1 MNYLLP
7 VLFWHKHS
15 TIKVSKDE
23 NLVPIIL
30 DKDKSNISPAVCEHK
45 RKLLI

>member
-1 MNYLLP
+1 MNYFLSI
-7 VLFWHKHS
+7 LFWHKHS
-15 TIKVSKDE
+15 TIKPSKDE